1 MSNEQNGAGIAQN
14 EQGAEAAPS
23 AAEAGVATAAEADT
37 PQKEAEQTAEAQG
50 AEGQSEDAPG
60 AEETVPQDVATEG
73 RAEVQPTA
81 DAPTAEHTD
90 GQPTGDGGKGG
101 DGNEP
106 PKPAQP
112 HAAAGITMKEL
123 FRRLRIYAEL
133 SNRHLKQILSFASIP
148 EKTDDVNAWA
158 FNLGQ
163 CRQLAKTIIE
173 CHDSLFLMPRATPA
187 NAGQPAP
194 TAAPA
199 PHCNETVVDGGS
211 NTVSPEQP
219 ASEGC
224 DGSPAAPTAADTS
237 AADSPA
243 ADSPAAPTAPYHGEP
258 RKVDDGLKQ
267 ADDEGAHGTERLPV
281 DKPYHG
287 ESRRIDDDGSIHY
300 NRPLR
305 GVMRSTMPQQ
315 FMDAT
320 TGMVVNHP

>member
-1 MSNEQNGAGIAQN
+1 MENTEETTGAGIAQN
-14 EQGAEAAPS
+14 EGQGAEAAPS
-23 AAEAGVATAAEADT
+23 AQGAGVA
-37 PQKEAEQTAEAQG
+37 QG
-50 AEGQSEDAPG
+50 AGES
-60 AEETVPQDVATEG
+60 VPQDGATEG
-73 RAEVQPTA
+73 RAEGQPTA
-81 DAPTAEHTD
+81 DAPTADTPDAPPAEHTD
-90 GQPTGDGGKGG
+90 GQPTGDGEKGG

-106 PKPAQP
+106 PKPAQPQP

-133 SNRHLKQILSFASIP
+133 SNRHLKQILAFASIP

-173 CHDSLFLMPRATPA
+173 CHDSLFSMPRATATPA

-194 TAAPA
+194 
-199 PHCNETVVDGGS
+199 
-211 NTVSPEQP
+211 
-219 ASEGC
+219 
-224 DGSPAAPTAADTS
+224 

-267 ADDEGAHGTERLPV
+267 ADDEGAHGTESLPV

>member
-1 MSNEQNGAGIAQN
+1 MENTEETTGAGIAQN
-14 EQGAEAAPS
+14 EGQGAEAAPS
-23 AAEAGVATAAEADT
+23 AQGAGVA
-37 PQKEAEQTAEAQG
+37 QG
-50 AEGQSEDAPG
+50 AGES
-60 AEETVPQDVATEG
+60 VPQDGATEG
-73 RAEVQPTA
+73 RTEGQPTA
-81 DAPTAEHTD
+81 DTPDAPPADAPDAPPAEHTD

-112 HAAAGITMKEL
+112 QPHAAAGITMKEC

-133 SNRHLKQILSFASIP
+133 SNRHLKQILAFASIP

-173 CHDSLFLMPRATPA
+173 CHDSLFSMPRATPA

-194 TAAPA
+194 AAAPA
-199 PHCNETVVDGGS
+199 PHCNEPVVDGGS

-224 DGSPAAPTAADTS
+224 DGAPAAPTAADTS

-267 ADDEGAHGTERLPV
+267 DDDEGAHGTESLPV

-300 NRPLR
+300 NRPIR